1 MHPKPDT
8 ARDPSADAR
17 APKVLL
23 VTPPLLQPN
32 APYAA
37 MPAIAGFLKAQG
49 VEVVQ
54 ADLSLELVLELF
66 SEEGIDLA
74 VRAARRMR
82 RPSPEASFLLNHED
96 AYRRWIGPAVAFLIG
111 LKDEFDTAAQDAPAF
126 MQQFGGA
133 EHGRHVKIV
142 PAGMHVAVLGSKG
155 KAGFFFDRQA
165 VGIRTDRKTF
175 AGKGAF

>member
-1 MHPKPDT
+1 MNPQPYT
-8 ARDPSADAR
+8 ARAPSFDAR

-37 MPAIAGFLKAQG
+37 MPAIAGFLKAQR

-82 RPSPEASFLLNHED
+82 RPSPEAAFLLDNED
-96 AYRRWIGPAVAFLIG
+96 AYRRWIGPAVAFLQGHRPELAWRLARPGELPDRIHPTCRVFV
-111 LKDEFDTAAQDAPAF
+111 DRVEWTAV
-126 MQQFGGA
+126 
-133 EHGRHVKIV
+133 E
-142 PAGMHVAVLGSKG
+142 
-155 KAGFFFDRQA
+155 
-165 VGIRTDRKTF
+165 
-175 AGKGAF
+175 